1 MFFQLKLKFLLRKT
15 SDCAKCNLQIYII
28 ITEQHNVIQ
37 WNQRGKA
44 SIILCSQLPSIS
56 RYQEFVKDF
65 NHLQNK
71 GSQKKQS
78 AE

>member
-1 MFFQLKLKFLLRKT
+1 MFFHLKLKFLLLKT

-37 WNQRGKA
+37 WNQREKA
-44 SIILCSQLPSIS
+44 SILLCSKLPSIS
-56 RYQEFVKDF
+56 RYQEFVEILIIYKT
-65 NHLQNK
+65 K
-71 GSQKKQS
+71 AAKKQS